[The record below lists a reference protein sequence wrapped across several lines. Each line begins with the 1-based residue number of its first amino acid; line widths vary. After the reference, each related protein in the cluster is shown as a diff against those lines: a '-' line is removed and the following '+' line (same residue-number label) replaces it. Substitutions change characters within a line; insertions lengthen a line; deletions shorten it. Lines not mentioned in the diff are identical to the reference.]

1 MGVLEN
7 IHFRSPTG
15 HTHIRI
21 HWTILY
27 RSEKL
32 RTLIS
37 GKEES
42 LAALKNIFWLVYPEN
57 LFTLLYLIRITMY
70 KTDDVILLYNIKVLL
85 HKQFFV
91 ISLKLKKPSFSNG
104 KILPKVHYILSSN
117 T

>member
-1 MGVLEN
+1 MSVLKN
-7 IHFRSPTG
+7 IHFQPPMD
-15 HTHIRI
+15 HKLIRI
-21 HWTILY
+21 PWTIPY

-42 LAALKNIFWLVYPEN
+42 LVALKNTFWLVYPEN

-85 HKQFFV
+85 HKQF
-91 ISLKLKKPSFSNG
+91 N
-104 KILPKVHYILSSN
+104 Y
-117 T
+117 